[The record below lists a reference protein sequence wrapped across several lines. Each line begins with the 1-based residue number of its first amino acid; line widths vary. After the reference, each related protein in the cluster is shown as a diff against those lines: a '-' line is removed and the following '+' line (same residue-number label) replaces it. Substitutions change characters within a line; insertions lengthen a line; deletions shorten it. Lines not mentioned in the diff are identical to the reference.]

1 MYWPRNGGLSIAMAN
16 ILSLQD
22 WLFYEY
28 DIDPDDWRRC
38 DKKQKSELRREYEEY
53 VKSETVKQ

>member
-1 MYWPRNGGLSIAMAN
+1 MAN